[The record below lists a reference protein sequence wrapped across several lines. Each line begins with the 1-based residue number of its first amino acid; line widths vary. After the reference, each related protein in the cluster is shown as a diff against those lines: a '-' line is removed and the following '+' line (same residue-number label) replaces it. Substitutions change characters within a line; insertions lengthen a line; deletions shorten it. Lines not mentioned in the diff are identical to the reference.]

1 MEIDLKD
8 FVHAL
13 SYQQLLKLQ
22 FDLSHGS
29 IGLQKI
35 VGLRLKELEQSHQK
49 VCATCN
55 GPIHKHDT
63 PYTVLF
69 GPSDFR
75 KKASCCAMDC
85 FIEFVEKLKQY
96 EGQSTT
102 NYEDSTLHEKT
113 SLRE

>member
-13 SYQQLLKLQ
+13 SYQQLLRMQ
-22 FDLSHGS
+22 FDLSHGA

-35 VGLRLKELEQSHQK
+35 VGTRIKELEQANQK

-55 GPIHKHDT
+55 GPIQTHT
-63 PYTVLF
+63 QTYTVLF
-69 GPSDFR
+69 GPTDFR
-75 KKASCCAMDC
+75 KKATCCAMDC
-85 FIEFVEKLKQY
+85 FVEFVEKLKQF

-102 NYEDSTLHEKT
+102 KYEETQT
-113 SLRE
+113 Q